1 MGLLSLGLKILETES
16 MFGKMEQLGIGQT
29 GVLGNQMSFIPRDTA
44 SILLVKGH
52 GMLSNVILHLEAT
65 KTIFVKLEQP

>member
-1 MGLLSLGLKILETES
+1 MGPLSLGLKILEIEC

-29 GVLGNQMSFIPRDTA
+29 GVLGNQMSFSPRDTA

-52 GMLSNVILHLEAT
+52 GTLSNVILHLEVT

>member
-1 MGLLSLGLKILETES
+1 MGPLSWGLKILETDS
-16 MFGKMEQLGIGQT
+16 MFGRMEQLGIGQT
-29 GVLGNQMSFIPRDTA
+29 GVLANQMSFSPRDTA

-65 KTIFVKLEQP
+65 KITCVKLEQP

>member
-52 GMLSNVILHLEAT
+52 GMLSNVILRLEAT
-65 KTIFVKLEQP
+65 KITCVKLEQP

>member
-1 MGLLSLGLKILETES
+1 MGPLSLGLKILEIEC

-29 GVLGNQMSFIPRDTA
+29 GVLGNQMSFSPRDTA

-52 GMLSNVILHLEAT
+52 GMLSNVILRLEAT
-65 KTIFVKLEQP
+65 KITCVKLEQP

>member
-1 MGLLSLGLKILETES
+1 MGPLSLGLKILEIEC

-29 GVLGNQMSFIPRDTA
+29 GVLGNQMSFSPRDTA

-52 GMLSNVILHLEAT
+52 GMLSNVILHLEVT